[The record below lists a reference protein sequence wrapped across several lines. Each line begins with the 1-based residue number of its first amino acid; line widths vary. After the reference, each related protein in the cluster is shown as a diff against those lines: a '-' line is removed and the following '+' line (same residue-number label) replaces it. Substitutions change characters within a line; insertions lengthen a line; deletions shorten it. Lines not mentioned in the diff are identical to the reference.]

1 MRPSVAIFGGAL
13 LVAPTQA
20 IAAPLATG
28 GGFEL
33 PLLRLVLGFL
43 FCVMV
48 AVLAAIALKRGMI
61 NLPANVKTLAWFGPR
76 PREIQVRE
84 ARRVSTHAEVCAIT
98 WRGRDYLFVV
108 GPSGAVTVLETRE
121 SASEPSP

>member
-1 MRPSVAIFGGAL
+1 MRPSAAIFGIVTLAL
-13 LVAPTQA
+13 PAQA
-20 IAAPLATG
+20 LAAPLATG

-61 NLPANVKTLAWFGPR
+61 NLPANVKTFALFAPR

-121 SASEPSP
+121 SASEPPP

>member
-1 MRPSVAIFGGAL
+1 MRPSAAIFGPAIL
-13 LVAPTQA
+13 LAPTQA
-20 IAAPLATG
+20 LAAPLATG

-61 NLPANVKTLAWFGPR
+61 NLPANVKGLALFAPR

-108 GPSGAVTVLETRE
+108 GPSGAVTVLETRD
-121 SASEPSP
+121 SAPEPSP